1 MKKTNAFGITE
12 KFWDFI
18 EKYLPDYHERDDVLR
33 QSQLQLYI
41 DGKESAVAG
50 EGLAEDE
57 AGDEL
62 HHILYNLYAEAI
74 DAYTKG
80 LGEECGN
87 CRTQQGNFCSACGKK
102 LH

>member
-1 MKKTNAFGITE
+1 MKKTNAFRITE

-18 EKYLPDYHERDDVLR
+18 EKYLPDYHGRDDVLR

-41 DGKESAVAG
+41 DGKESSVAD
-50 EGLAEDE
+50 EGLTEDE

-62 HHILYNLYAEAI
+62 HHILYNLYYEAI
-74 DAYTKG
+74 NAYINK
-80 LGEECGN
+80 LGIECEHCKSQCGGY
-87 CRTQQGNFCSACGKK
+87 CRHCGKK